1 MFLSKFYLVGYSCDT
16 LEFRLDLP
24 EAFEFLYFLI
34 HRNIDD
40 LANSSILKRY
50 GIVLFRGRIL
60 ILHFDYDYDALFGL
74 GKLILQFVIPI
85 SLKIQNFLPT

>member
-1 MFLSKFYLVGYSCDT
+1 MFLSKFYLVVYSCDT
-16 LEFRLDLP
+16 LEVRLNLP

-60 ILHFDYDYDALFGL
+60 ILHFDYDALFRL

-85 SLKIQNFLPT
+85 SLKIQNFPPT